1 MKGRGKRRRTRRMR
15 KYVIAPKSG
24 VFIFLGT
31 SILPG
36 MEWVCLRDSR
46 LSLRF
51 LMGREVLYCVNNAML
66 YRTGNSALKGQ
77 TAERACETA
86 FIVPTR
92 LRLY

>member
-1 MKGRGKRRRTRRMR
+1 MGLFTGFKIELAFFSWDGR
-15 KYVIAPKSG
+15 
-24 VFIFLGT
+24 
-31 SILPG
+31 
-36 MEWVCLRDSR
+36 
-46 LSLRF
+46 
-51 LMGREVLYCVNNAML
+51 YCVNNAML